1 MLTPFSVLLVL
12 SAAFMHASWNALLR
26 GGADRAQSMLIMNV
40 TVGVIGLAMM
50 AFAGL
55 PSAACAVYVV
65 ASGLIHLVYNALLV
79 RMYRSG
85 DLGETYPVAR
95 GSSPALVALGG
106 SLFAGEWMNLI
117 GAVGIGLVCTGIFM
131 LAAARARSAKHL
143 SGSASDRALQK
154 AIGLHAMN
162 LPAALATGVSIAA
175 YTVVDGLGVRASG
188 NWVAY
193 TGGMFAFFLAMPLW
207 YLARGRRAMF
217 AVPVAEVGKA
227 ASGGA
232 ISLLAYGAIIW
243 AMQTSPMGAVSA
255 LRETSVVFAALLGAA
270 FLGER
275 LTGFADRGVLHHRR
289 RRGLRRLALLI
300 GIKKRPGA
308 SRGVSVIVPQDES
321 LTRSILL
328 EEARELLLEPRHAAA
343 AVEHLLGAA
352 GPGRVRLGVDIE
364 VQLVARLA
372 PGRARLV
379 FGAIGHHD
387 RNHMIFRVNFG
398 FHGRSFGAPAPVFN
412 MAVGTDL
419 GRSITQQ
426 APQNKPSHPRFAS
439 AGGGA
444 YLGVATAIGR
454 IS

>member
-1 MLTPFSVLLVL
+1 MLGHWIAGRACVKPPGSTVDARINLALLSPFSVLLVL

-55 PSAACAVYVV
+55 PSVACAVYVV

-79 RMYRSG
+79 LMYRSG

-117 GAVGIGLVCTGIFM
+117 GAAGIGLVCTGIFM
-131 LAAARARSAKHL
+131 LAAARARSTKL
-143 SGSASDRALQK
+143 QSGSASDRALQK
-154 AIGLHAMN
+154 AVGLHAMN
-162 LPAALATGVSIAA
+162 LPAALATGASIAA
-175 YTVVDGLGVRASG
+175 YTVVDGIGVRASG
-188 NWVAY
+188 NWIAY
-193 TGGMFAFFLAMPLW
+193 TGGVFAFFLAMPLW

-217 AVPVAEVGKA
+217 AVPIAEAGKA

-275 LTGFADRGVLHHRR
+275 LTG
-289 RRGLRRLALLI
+289 LRI
-300 GIKKRPGA
+300 
-308 SRGVSVIVPQDES
+308 
-321 LTRSILL
+321 
-328 EEARELLLEPRHAAA
+328 AACCIIA
-343 AVEHLLGAA
+343 AGAA
-352 GPGRVRLGVDIE
+352 CVGWRL
-364 VQLVARLA
+364 
-372 PGRARLV
+372 
-379 FGAIGHHD
+379 
-387 RNHMIFRVNFG
+387 
-398 FHGRSFGAPAPVFN
+398 
-412 MAVGTDL
+412 
-419 GRSITQQ
+419 
-426 APQNKPSHPRFAS
+426 
-439 AGGGA
+439 
-444 YLGVATAIGR
+444 
-454 IS
+454 

>member
-1 MLTPFSVLLVL
+1 
-12 SAAFMHASWNALLR
+12 
-26 GGADRAQSMLIMNV
+26 
-40 TVGVIGLAMM
+40 MM

-117 GAVGIGLVCTGIFM
+117 GAAGIGLVCTGIFM
-131 LAAARARSAKHL
+131 LAAARAHSAKQL

-154 AIGLHAMN
+154 AVGLHAMN

-175 YTVVDGLGVRASG
+175 YTVVDGIGVRASG
-188 NWVAY
+188 DWVAY
-193 TGGMFAFFLAMPLW
+193 TGGVFAFFLAMPLW

-217 AVPVAEVGKA
+217 AVPLVEAGKA

-275 LTGFADRGVLHHRR
+275 LT
-289 RRGLRRLALLI
+289 
-300 GIKKRPGA
+300 A
-308 SRGVSVIVPQDES
+308 SRI
-321 LTRSILL
+321 
-328 EEARELLLEPRHAAA
+328 AACCIIA
-343 AVEHLLGAA
+343 LGAA
-352 GPGRVRLGVDIE
+352 C
-364 VQLVARLA
+364 
-372 PGRARLV
+372 
-379 FGAIGHHD
+379 
-387 RNHMIFRVNFG
+387 
-398 FHGRSFGAPAPVFN
+398 
-412 MAVGTDL
+412 VGW
-419 GRSITQQ
+419 
-426 APQNKPSHPRFAS
+426 RF
-439 AGGGA
+439 
-444 YLGVATAIGR
+444 
-454 IS
+454 